1 VATPR
6 TVIRPE
12 YDEPIAE
19 PSPEAPFSWRAILEI
34 VQALAL
40 AVVISVV
47 LNLFVVQVTEVRQK
61 SMESTLEQNDRVLV
75 SKLDYR
81 FGVPQRGDI
90 IVFNPPN
97 DSSIPYVKRVI
108 AVGGET
114 IDLRDG
120 KVFVNGKLVEV
131 PQATG
136 NTLPQAP
143 QITYPFTVPAGDVFV
158 LGDNR
163 LFSSDSRTFGPVPV
177 PSIIG
182 KVILRFW
189 PFDRLVFFE
198 W

>member
-1 VATPR
+1 LAAPQ
-6 TVIRPE
+6 TVSRPE
-12 YDEPIAE
+12 YDEPIEE
-19 PSPEAPFSWRAILEI
+19 PHFSWRAILEI

-47 LNLFVVQVTEVRQK
+47 LNLFVVQVTEVRQR
-61 SMESTLEQNDRVLV
+61 SMETTLEQNDRVLV
-75 SKLDYR
+75 SKVDYR
-81 FGVPQRGDI
+81 FGAPARGDI
-90 IVFNPPN
+90 IVFDPPN
-97 DSSIPYVKRVI
+97 ESSIPYVKRVV

-120 KVFVNGKLVEV
+120 RVYVNGRLLEI
-131 PQATG
+131 PQARG

-143 QITYPFTVPAGDVFV
+143 KVAYPFTVPDGEVFV

-163 LFSSDSRTFGPVPV
+163 LQSSDSRTFGSVPV
-177 PSIIG
+177 RNIVG

-189 PFDRLVFFE
+189 PPDRLVFFE

>member
-1 VATPR
+1 MATPQ
-6 TVIRPE
+6 TVSRPE
-12 YDEPIAE
+12 YEEPIGG
-19 PSPEAPFSWRAILEI
+19 APFSWRAILEI

-47 LNLFVVQVTEVRQK
+47 LNLFVVQVTEVRQR
-61 SMESTLEQNDRVLV
+61 SMELTLEQNDRVLV

-81 FGVPQRGDI
+81 FGTPQRGDI
-90 IVFNPPN
+90 VVFNPPT
-97 DSSIPYVKRVI
+97 DSTIPYVKRVI
-108 AVGGET
+108 AVGGDA

-120 KVFVNGKLVEV
+120 KVYVNGKLIEYAATRGQPTT
-131 PQATG
+131 PQAAT
-136 NTLPQAP
+136 
-143 QITYPFTVPAGDVFV
+143 IRFPFTVPEGAIFV

-163 LFSSDSRTFGPVPV
+163 QSSSDSRTFGSVPV
-177 PSIIG
+177 GNIIG

>member
-1 VATPR
+1 MATPQ
-6 TVIRPE
+6 TVTRPE

-19 PSPEAPFSWRAILEI
+19 PPFSWRAILEI

-47 LNLFVVQVTEVRQK
+47 LNLFVVQVTEVRQR
-61 SMESTLEQNDRVLV
+61 SMETTLEQNDRVLV

-81 FGVPQRGDI
+81 FGTPQRGDI
-90 IVFNPPN
+90 IVFNPP
-97 DSSIPYVKRVI
+97 DPSATIPYVKRVI

-114 IDLRDG
+114 VDLRDG
-120 KVFVNGKLVEV
+120 AVYVNGKLIEI
-131 PQATG
+131 PQAHG
-136 NTLPQAP
+136 SSLPQAP
-143 QITYPFTVPAGDVFV
+143 KVTYPFTVPAGEIFV
-158 LGDNR
+158 MGDNR
-163 LFSSDSRTFGPVPV
+163 TFSSDSRTFGSVPNAN
-177 PSIIG
+177 IIG